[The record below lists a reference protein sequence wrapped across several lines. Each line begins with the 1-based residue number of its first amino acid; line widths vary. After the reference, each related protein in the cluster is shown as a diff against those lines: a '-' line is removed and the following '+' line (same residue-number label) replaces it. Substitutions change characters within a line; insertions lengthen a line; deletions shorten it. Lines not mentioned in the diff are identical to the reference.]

1 MTHCFDTLRQVSNT
15 QTSLPTGIC
24 RHRTE
29 TQKAV
34 QCGADSTPL
43 YTFGDFTVGDGQLH
57 KCRNWDQLHDF
68 ATKHTAC
75 YKDSVDPVLLKEHF
89 GFCDDGRDG
98 LHQLGG

>member
-1 MTHCFDTLRQVSNT
+1 M
-15 QTSLPTGIC
+15 SLPTGIC

-57 KCRNWDQLHDF
+57 KCRNWDQLRDF